1 MPMIEGHDRSR
12 PVTLGQDHIRSVG
25 DADILVGIPLDDSAS
40 LD

>member
-1 MPMIEGHDRSR
+1 MPMIEGHDGSR